1 MYNKT
6 IKSGKIIIGI
16 DNKVYFEYYKLKKP
30 DKGHIQYYSHVSDSG
45 NGIGHFY
52 DIQYSIDLREYEAS
66 KQLIEVENA
75 VVIYE
80 WPDEIENPNDDKIYG
95 YSFNL
100 PEPNEIGNTAIMI
113 IDNQPCTASIKDNK
127 ATITELNK

>member
-52 DIQYSIDLREYEAS
+52 DIQYSTDGVNRYSCSVGRFLINADITRE
-66 KQLIEVENA
+66 
-75 VVIYE
+75 
-80 WPDEIENPNDDKIYG
+80 
-95 YSFNL
+95 
-100 PEPNEIGNTAIMI
+100 
-113 IDNQPCTASIKDNK
+113 
-127 ATITELNK
+127 